1 MKNSIFGIVI
11 DNQPLEVIYKYYK
24 ELFSEISK
32 NFLINQS
39 INLENLYNALILNFI
54 YFTCSIFLF
63 YYSFNEAKKK
73 GTLINMGE

>member
-32 NFLINQS
+32 NFT
-39 INLENLYNALILNFI
+39 NFYVI
-54 YFTCSIFLF
+54 DLSDLVFFQ
-63 YYSFNEAKKK
+63 KKR
-73 GTLINMGE
+73 

>member
-32 NFLINQS
+32 NFN
-39 INLENLYNALILNFI
+39 NFYVI
-54 YFTCSIFLF
+54 DLSDLVFFSK
-63 YYSFNEAKKK
+63 EKEKKIEK
-73 GTLINMGE
+73 